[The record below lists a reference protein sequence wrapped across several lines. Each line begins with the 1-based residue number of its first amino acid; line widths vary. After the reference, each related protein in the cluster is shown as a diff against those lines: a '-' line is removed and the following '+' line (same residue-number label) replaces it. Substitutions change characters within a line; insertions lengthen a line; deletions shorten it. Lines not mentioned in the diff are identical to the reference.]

1 MSAQEQNPVFAIQRM
16 YLKGMS
22 LELPHAPAIF
32 LENQQPSVEVQL
44 DVSHAEV
51 VEAIHEAVVT
61 VTLTTKVGDKI
72 AFLVE
77 VAQAGIFEI
86 RHVPVDQMD
95 ILLNV
100 VCANMVFP
108 YLRANLADAVQ
119 RTGFP
124 PIHLAEFNFEAI
136 YQQRLAEAQQQVQQ
150 QASPLIVPGR

>member
-1 MSAQEQNPVFAIQRM
+1 MSEQDQNPVFAIQRM

-32 LENQQPSVEVQL
+32 LESQQPTVEVQL
-44 DVSHAEV
+44 DIGHSQV

-61 VTLTTKVGDKI
+61 VTLTTKVADKV
-72 AFLVE
+72 AFLIE
-77 VAQAGIFEI
+77 VSQAGIFEI
-86 RHVPVDQMD
+86 RHVPAEQMD

-100 VCANMVFP
+100 VCANMIFP

-136 YQQRLAEAQQQVQQ
+136 YQQRLEQAQQQ
-150 QASPLIVPGR
+150 QAAAPSLIVPGR

>member
-1 MSAQEQNPVFAIQRM
+1 
-16 YLKGMS
+16 MS

-44 DVSHAEV
+44 DVSHSEV

-61 VTLTTKVGDKI
+61 VTLTTKVGEKV

-86 RHVPVDQMD
+86 RNVPDDQMD

-100 VCANMVFP
+100 VCANMIFP

-136 YQQRLAEAQQQVQQ
+136 YQQRLAETQQQQEQ
-150 QASPLIVPGR
+150 QASPLIVLGC

>member
-1 MSAQEQNPVFAIQRM
+1 MSAQEQGPVFAIQRM

-22 LELPHAPAIF
+22 LELPNAPAIF

-44 DVSHAEV
+44 DVAHAPV
-51 VEAIHEAVVT
+51 VDGIHEVVVT
-61 VTLTTKVGDKI
+61 VTLTTKVGEKV

-77 VAQAGIFEI
+77 VSQAGIYEI
-86 RHVPVDQMD
+86 RNVPAEQMGL
-95 ILLNV
+95 LLNV

-136 YQQRLAEAQQQVQQ
+136 YQQRLAEAEQPAEP
-150 QASPLIVPGR
+150 ASPLIVPGR

>member
-16 YLKGMS
+16 YLKGLS

-86 RHVPVDQMD
+86 RHVPADQMD

-136 YQQRLAEAQQQVQQ
+136 YQQRLAEAQQQQQ

>member
-16 YLKGMS
+16 YLKGLS

-51 VEAIHEAVVT
+51 VEAIHEAVVS

-86 RHVPVDQMD
+86 RHVPADQMD

-136 YQQRLAEAQQQVQQ
+136 YQQRVAEAQQ

>member
-16 YLKGMS
+16 YLKGLS

-86 RHVPVDQMD
+86 RHVPADQMD

-136 YQQRLAEAQQQVQQ
+136 YQQRVAEAQQQAQQ